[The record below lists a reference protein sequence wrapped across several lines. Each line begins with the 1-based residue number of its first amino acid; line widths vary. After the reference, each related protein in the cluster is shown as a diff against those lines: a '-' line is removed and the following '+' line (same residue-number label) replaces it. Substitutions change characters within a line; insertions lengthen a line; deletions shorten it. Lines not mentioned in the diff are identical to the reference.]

1 MCGICGSYDYVRQ
14 RAVDPNVLD
23 AMNATLIHR
32 GPDGMGAHVDGA
44 AGIAAR
50 RLAIIDI
57 EHGDQPMV
65 GADGA
70 VCVAQNGEIL
80 NHLELRAELEGRGVR
95 FRTRCDTE
103 VLLHLYLHHGPAF
116 VSRLR
121 GMFAFAIWD
130 RRERRLL
137 LARDRF
143 GIKPL
148 YYSVANGR
156 ISFASELKA
165 LLRRPD
171 FPRDVD
177 REALHSYL
185 AFNSI
190 PAPLTIFT
198 AARKLPPGH
207 LLVCTPEGTT
217 IERYA
222 RPAPA
227 PAGRCRT
234 ESPEILAEELRER
247 LRDSVSAHLLAD
259 VPVGVLLSGGI
270 DSSVLTALAARAA
283 GQRVSTF
290 SIGFRER
297 TFNELEEARQVAR
310 RYGTDHHELVV
321 SPQVRELLPR
331 LAAAFDEPFA
341 DSSAVPTYLVSEL
354 AAQHVK
360 VVLSGEGGDELF
372 GGYET
377 YAADQLALRVGPLAG
392 RLRPVVD
399 RLPSSDARVSLEYR
413 ASGSCA
419 RPRCHRSSATTAGRR
434 SSRRRTV
441 GRSCNRVGRIRRPT
455 RSRRGAGASARL
467 KAHRCWRG
475 SRMSTSACTW
485 PTTCS

>member
-148 YYSVANGR
+148 YYSVVDGR

-207 LLVCTPEGTT
+207 LLVCSPEGTT

-227 PAGRCRT
+227 PVGRCRT
-234 ESPEILAEELRER
+234 ESPEDPRRGAPR
-247 LRDSVSAHLLAD
+247 A
-259 VPVGVLLSGGI
+259 
-270 DSSVLTALAARAA
+270 AARLGQRPFARRCPGRRTAIRRHRLLGPHRTGRADGRAEGFDVLDRLPRAHVQRARGGAA
-283 GQRVSTF
+283 GRS
-290 SIGFRER
+290 
-297 TFNELEEARQVAR
+297 
-310 RYGTDHHELVV
+310 
-321 SPQVRELLPR
+321 
-331 LAAAFDEPFA
+331 
-341 DSSAVPTYLVSEL
+341 
-354 AAQHVK
+354 
-360 VVLSGEGGDELF
+360 
-372 GGYET
+372 
-377 YAADQLALRVGPLAG
+377 ALRHRPSRAG
-392 RLRPVVD
+392 RLAPGPGAAAAAGC
-399 RLPSSDARVSLEYR
+399 RLR
-413 ASGSCA
+413 
-419 RPRCHRSSATTAGRR
+419 
-434 SSRRRTV
+434 
-441 GRSCNRVGRIRRPT
+441 
-455 RSRRGAGASARL
+455 
-467 KAHRCWRG
+467 
-475 SRMSTSACTW
+475 
-485 PTTCS
+485 